1 MSQEGSHDHDRMDV
15 AFVGGLAW
23 SAGAKWLTQII
34 TWASVLVAARI
45 LSPAD
50 FGLVEMAGFV
60 VGLTNILAEFG
71 IGMAVMQMHE
81 LDRRVL
87 AQLNTVCIA
96 LCTLAF
102 FGSAASAS
110 LIAAFFRSEQLERMI
125 VVTSVCFFI
134 TGFQSVPQGLLQ
146 RDMDYRRLSLA
157 EAAMS
162 LIQAVVTVGCAV
174 LGAGYWAL
182 IAGVVVGKGT
192 SALLTSYWKP
202 IPLALPRWKEVL
214 APLRFG
220 WQVAVGRLAGAAY
233 TQADGIV
240 VGRTM
245 GNAPL
250 GSYRLALNL
259 ATAPGEKISMLIM
272 RVAGPLFAKIQNDR
286 ALVRRYFLI
295 VTESL
300 ALTVFP
306 ITFGLAVT
314 APEVVHVVLGPQWAA
329 AVVPLRWLALFM
341 GLRTMSGLLSQVLTS
356 LRYTAFCM
364 WISMLSLAVMPVSF
378 YFASR
383 WGLGAV
389 AACWLALSPVTVG
402 PLVLMLRRAISLPWR
417 DYLDAVLPALLA
429 SAAMVAG
436 LMAIR
441 ISPLPGGWP
450 VSFSLA
456 VQVVAGGA
464 IYGTVLMLGYRE
476 RVLRYVRFFRQ
487 LRKKRDLLATA
498 DL

>member
-1 MSQEGSHDHDRMDV
+1 MSQEGGQGHDRLDV

-23 SAGAKWLTQII
+23 SAGAKWMTQVI
-34 TWASVLVAARI
+34 TWASVLVAARL

-60 VGLTNILAEFG
+60 VGLTNMLAEFG
-71 IGMAVMQMHE
+71 IGTAVMQMHE

-102 FGSAASAS
+102 LGSAASAP

-125 VVTSVCFFI
+125 VVNSLCFFI
-134 TGFQSVPQGLLQ
+134 TGFQAVPQGLLQ

-162 LIQAVVTVGCAV
+162 LVQAVVTVGCAL
-174 LGAGYWAL
+174 LGAGYWSL

-192 SALLTSYWKP
+192 SAVLTAYWKP
-202 IPLALPRWKEVL
+202 IPLAQPRWKEIL
-214 APLRFG
+214 APMRLG
-220 WQVAVGRLAGAAY
+220 WHVAVGRLAGAAY

-245 GNAPL
+245 GDAPL
-250 GSYRLALNL
+250 GNYRMALSLAC
-259 ATAPGEKISMLIM
+259 APGEKISILIM
-272 RVAGPLFAKIQNDR
+272 RVTGPLFAKIQNDH

-314 APEVVHVVLGPQWAA
+314 APEAVHVVLGPKWAA
-329 AVVPLRWLALFM
+329 AVAPLQWMAVFI
-341 GLRTMSGLLSQVLTS
+341 GVRTMGALISQVLTS

-364 WISMLSLAVMPVSF
+364 WISLLSLALMPVSF
-378 YFASR
+378 YIASR

-389 AACWLALSPVTVG
+389 AAAWLVLSPITLGPLALK
-402 PLVLMLRRAISLPWR
+402 LQRAIPLRWR
-417 DYLDAVLPALLA
+417 EYLDAMLPALVG
-429 SAAMVAG
+429 SAVMVTG
-436 LMAIR
+436 VMAIR
-441 ISPLPGGWP
+441 IWLLSRGWP
-450 VSFSLA
+450 VTFNLA

-476 RVLRYVRFFRQ
+476 TVLRYVRFFRQ